1 MSAPWGGYQR
11 GWTKTNTRQ
20 QHKERKDEI
29 DRKILPWAMMTAL
42 APNTSDAI
50 DRMIDQMT
58 PPDTSVDRKNRK
70 AYARYLSKVREVEIA
85 AGETETGKPH
95 RSRKRS
101 RSGRRK
107 KR

>member
-1 MSAPWGGYQR
+1 M
-11 GWTKTNTRQ
+11 N
-20 QHKERKDEI
+20 RKM
-29 DRKILPWAMMTAL
+29 LPWTTMIAI
-42 APNTSDAI
+42 APKTSDAI
-50 DRMIDQMT
+50 DRMIDQML

-70 AYARYLSKVREVEIA
+70 AYARYLSKVREMAIA
-85 AGETETGKPH
+85 AEEKETGKPH

>member
-1 MSAPWGGYQR
+1 M
-11 GWTKTNTRQ
+11 
-20 QHKERKDEI
+20 
-29 DRKILPWAMMTAL
+29 DRKVYKWAMMTAI
-42 APNTSDAI
+42 APKTMDALE
-50 DRMIDQMT
+50 RML

-70 AYARYLSKVREVEIA
+70 SHARYLSKVREMEIA
-85 AGETETGKPH
+85 AEETETGKPH

>member
-1 MSAPWGGYQR
+1 MVR
-11 GWTKTNTRQ
+11 M
-20 QHKERKDEI
+20 
-29 DRKILPWAMMTAL
+29 ILPLMMASAAL
-42 APNTSDAI
+42 KTSDPI
-50 DRMIDQMT
+50 DPMIDQMM

-70 AYARYLSKVREVEIA
+70 AYARYLSKVREMEIA
-85 AGETETGKPH
+85 AEEKETGKPH